1 MLTAPRTR
9 SAAGNKSAAGL
20 PAVSPHLRAV
30 NRDLPAVSQVL
41 LAINQDLLAI
51 SQVLLAINQALLA
64 VGQDLL
70 TWLAVIAG
78 EISVARLGMALG
90 EGGAL
95 VGFTAVS
102 PWFRS
107 RRR

>member
-1 MLTAPRTR
+1 
-9 SAAGNKSAAGL
+9 L
-20 PAVSPHLRAV
+20 PTVSPHLLAV
-30 NRDLPAVSQVL
+30 KRDLPAASQVLPAVSQVL
-41 LAINQDLLAI
+41 LAINQVLLAI
-51 SQVLLAINQALLA
+51 NQVLLAINQALLA

-78 EISVARLGMALG
+78 EISVARLSMALG

-95 VGFTAVS
+95 VGFTAIS